1 VALRLLNLCVA
12 SACSIQ
18 VIRNMMGQVRV
29 VSDFF
34 NNSPKRFG
42 FLERQIKESLPK
54 ARHYHLIDVCRTR
67 WVARLDG
74 LDVFAEV
81 FVPLTHCLEAMKL
94 NQDGIWNT
102 ETVCNAS
109 GIFHSVTNF
118 QFIVCLTVVSHCLE
132 ATRPLTKQLQSST
145 FDVVAANEK
154 VAFFIQPFS
163 GCDLKGHIVMSSG
176 IVRLKAW
183 LNL

>member
-1 VALRLLNLCVA
+1 LKGRVRGLVGRGLKKSFPVTQ
-12 SACSIQ
+12 SAK
-18 VIRNMMGQVRV
+18 M
-29 VSDFF
+29 
-34 NNSPKRFG
+34 
-42 FLERQIKESLPK
+42 
-54 ARHYHLIDVCRTR
+54 
-67 WVARLDG
+67 LD
-74 LDVFAEV
+74 
-81 FVPLTHCLEAMKL
+81 PPLEAMTL

-183 LNL
+183 FNL